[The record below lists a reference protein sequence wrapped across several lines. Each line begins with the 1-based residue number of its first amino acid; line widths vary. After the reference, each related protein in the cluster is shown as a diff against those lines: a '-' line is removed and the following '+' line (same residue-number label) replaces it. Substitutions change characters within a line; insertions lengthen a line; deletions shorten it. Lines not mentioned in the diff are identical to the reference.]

1 MANGMT
7 HARLARGARRAW
19 PLAAFLGAL
28 LGAAVALAAAAERG
42 VEQSLKVSW
51 TGLGAERVKT
61 VPIAKNS
68 GGKPRVVMSL
78 GPDQVGSID
87 PGDAV
92 WGGGEVEV
100 SVTCLE
106 RMPQCVGKLYD
117 YSPHVKARLVLADSA
132 KSAGGGTMTIGT
144 PTHLRCSQKLPNRNH
159 HCVLAVAGRR
169 NLSENRNL
177 PCSRCFVN
185 LIVDA
190 YHPGARKGN
199 VLVVGTDT
207 DHGISQ
213 DKGMLNAGV
222 FDPGP
227 VPRVKPLLQ
236 RHRFARKL
244 PVGGFRSGAG
254 SQKKVV
260 FSRRVDALE
269 AGEQLLV
276 EARVKVKT
284 GHLPYGT
291 LLQSQMV
298 LSEKPGSIKRVGVPQ
313 KMASQHGVVTAM
325 NGFNCTRGRSGH
337 SSPCVIR
344 KYGVVR
350 ANHDARVR
358 PKQGEGPFVPL
369 YVNLFMQSQAQFGGE
384 RHRPGHAAKIAKV
397 GSLKVY
403 RFGPEFQR

>member
-1 MANGMT
+1 MSNRMSRSGQWI
-7 HARLARGARRAW
+7 ARCKA
-19 PLAAFLGAL
+19 PLAAMLAVLACAGAI
-28 LGAAVALAAAAERG
+28 AAAAAAEG
-42 VEQSLKVSW
+42 GGNQSLKVSW
-51 TGLGAERVKT
+51 SGVGAERVKT
-61 VPIAKNS
+61 VPISRNA

-78 GPDQVGSID
+78 APDEVGSVD
-87 PGDAV
+87 PGYAV

-117 YSPHVKARLVLADSA
+117 YSPKVRAKLVLASSA
-132 KSAGGGTMTIGT
+132 KSAGGGTMTIGK
-144 PTHLRCSQKLPNRNH
+144 PTKLRCSQKLPHRNH
-159 HCVLAVAGRR
+159 HCVLGVVGRR
-169 NLSENRNL
+169 NLADNESP
-177 PCSRCFVN
+177 PCTRCFVN
-185 LIVDA
+185 LVVDA
-190 YHPGARKGN
+190 SHPGARKGN
-199 VLVVGTDT
+199 VVVVGTDT

-213 DKGMLNAGV
+213 KKGTVNAGV

-227 VPRVKPLLQ
+227 FPKVEPLVQ

-269 AGEQLLV
+269 KGEQLLV
-276 EARVKVKT
+276 EARIKVKT

-313 KMASQHGVVTAM
+313 KMASQHGEITAL

-344 KYGVVR
+344 KYGVVK
-350 ANHDARVR
+350 ANYDARVR

-384 RHRPGHAAKIAKV
+384 RHRPGHTAKIAKV

-403 RFGPEFQR
+403 RFGPEYAR

>member
-1 MANGMT
+1 MVIGMRRSWQWIARRRT
-7 HARLARGARRAW
+7 LRLAA
-19 PLAAFLGAL
+19 LAAFACVGAIAT
-28 LGAAVALAAAAERG
+28 GAAAERG
-42 VEQSLKVSW
+42 GNQSLKVSW
-51 TGLGAERVKT
+51 SGLGAERVKT

-78 GPDQVGSID
+78 GPDEVGSVD

-92 WGGGEVEV
+92 WAGGEIEV

-106 RMPQCVGKLYD
+106 RMPQCVGKLYN
-117 YSPHVKARLVLADSA
+117 YSPKVRAKLVLASSA
-132 KSAGGGTMTIGT
+132 NSAGGGTITIGK
-144 PTHLRCSQKLPNRNH
+144 PTTLRCSQKLPHRNH
-159 HCVLAVAGRR
+159 HCVLGVVGRR
-169 NLSENRNL
+169 NLDSNENL
-177 PCSRCFVN
+177 PCTRCFVN
-185 LIVDA
+185 LVVDA

-199 VLVVGTDT
+199 VVVVGTDT

-213 DKGMLNAGV
+213 NKGMVNAGV

-227 VPRVKPLLQ
+227 VPKVQPLVQ

-260 FSRRVDALE
+260 FSRRIDALE
-269 AGEQLLV
+269 EGEQLLV
-276 EARVKVKT
+276 EARIKVKT

-298 LSEKPGSIKRVGVPQ
+298 LSEKPGSIKRVGIPQ
-313 KMASQHGVVTAM
+313 KMASQHGEITAL

-337 SSPCVIR
+337 ASPCVIR
-344 KYGVVR
+344 KYGVVK
-350 ANHDARVR
+350 ANYDARVR

-403 RFGPEFQR
+403 RFGPSFQR